1 MKSLEKSN
9 NQNNQSKLK
18 KLKDVCRDAG
28 MTRRAVQGYENA
40 GLIRATD
47 RNKYG
52 HLLYDEPTES
62 RIRQIKLLQDAS
74 LTLRE
79 IAVTIDAPASSK
91 KTILEHQ
98 IRTIEANIQKDRAL
112 IRKLIEL
119 IKKVD

>member
-28 MTRRAVQGYENA
+28 MTRRTVQGYENA

-52 HLLYDEPTES
+52 HLLYDELTES

-91 KTILEHQ
+91 KPSSSTRFARSK
-98 IRTIEANIQKDRAL
+98 RTS
-112 IRKLIEL
+112 
-119 IKKVD
+119 KKTGR